1 MLIYKHITFSGCIQT
16 EEADIYFL
24 IDHSGSIDPP
34 DFQDMKKFILEFLL
48 MFNIGPKQVRVGVV
62 KYESNPTLEFRLNEH
77 NDRASLERAVDSIVQ
92 IGGGTQTG
100 KALSFMGPLFK
111 EAEKTRGTKVQEI
124 LIVITDG
131 ESQDK
136 VKEPATQLRAQG
148 VTIYAIGVKHAN
160 VTELLEISADPN
172 RMYFVTNFDALK
184 PLKNEILTDICSD
197 EGKGGKCAFNFFFKY
212 INAQ

>member
-1 MLIYKHITFSGCIQT
+1 MHYSKHITLLGCVQT

-24 IDHSGSIDPP
+24 IDHSGSIYPS

-48 MFNIGPKQVRVGVV
+48 MFTIGPKQVRVGVV
-62 KYESNPTLEFRLNEH
+62 KFASNPTLEFRLNKY
-77 NDRASLERAVDSIVQ
+77 NDRTSLEQAVDSILQ

-100 KALSFMGPLFK
+100 QALTFMRPLFK

-131 ESQDK
+131 KSQDN
-136 VKEPATQLRAQG
+136 VKEPAAQLRAQG
-148 VTIYAIGVKHAN
+148 VTIYAIGVKEAN
-160 VTELLEISADPN
+160 EQELLEMAADPK

-184 PLKNEILTDICSD
+184 PLKNEIVTDICSD
-197 EGKGGKCAFNFFFKY
+197 EGKGIKNICICIYKFY
-212 INAQ
+212 LEY